1 MSQITPLPAARA
13 SAAAPVKCL
22 LVDDLPENLLA
33 LSALLEREGIEV
45 LTAPSGSQALEL
57 LLLHDV
63 ALVLL
68 DVQMPGMD
76 GFEVAEFMRGSK
88 RTRHVPIIF
97 ITAGGSDRL
106 RLFKGYDAGAVD
118 FLHKP
123 VEPHVLR
130 SKVDVFVELHR
141 QRLRLADELR
151 ERTEALRLSQMFM
164 AVLGHDLRSP
174 LNTMVMGANLLTSP
188 LPPERLA
195 HVAEL
200 ITSCGQ
206 RMKRM
211 IADMLDVARSRVG
224 GGIPVQQRRENLHLV
239 ASKIVEEQRLLYPTR
254 KLLFDSVGDLEGEWD
269 PDRLAQMFTNLAGN
283 ALDHGGDKVPVRITV
298 DGTQPD
304 EVAIRFANAGA
315 IPPDVLE
322 HLFDPFHGSQRPR
335 GRDDGLGLGLYIAER
350 IVHAHRGEIRV
361 TSDSDTGT
369 VIEVLLPR
377 LAARADAFWNAD
389 ATVPATGANRFEV

>member
-1 MSQITPLPAARA
+1 MNPSTSPPLP
-13 SAAAPVKCL
+13 PVKCL
-22 LVDDLPENLLA
+22 LVDDLDENLLA
-33 LSALLEREGIEV
+33 LGALLESDDIEL
-45 LTAPSGSQALEL
+45 LTARSGSQALEL
-57 LLLHDV
+57 LLAHDI

-68 DVQMPGMD
+68 DIQMPGMD

-97 ITAGGSDRL
+97 VTASGSDRL

-123 VEPHVLR
+123 IEPHVLR
-130 SKVDVFVELHR
+130 SKVGVFMELHR

-174 LNTMVMGANLLTSP
+174 LNTMVMGANLLNAP
-188 LPPERLA
+188 LSPERLA

-200 ITSCGQ
+200 ITTCGQ

-211 IADMLDVARSRVG
+211 IADLLDVARSRVG
-224 GGIPVQQRRENLHLV
+224 GGISVQPRREDLREL
-239 ASKIVEEQRLLYPTR
+239 AERIAAEQRLLYPTR
-254 KLLFDSVGDLEGEWD
+254 TLLLECTGSLDGEWD

-283 ALDHGGDKVPVRITV
+283 ALDHGGDKVPVWIRL
-298 DGTQPD
+298 DGTFDD
-304 EVAIRFANAGA
+304 EVVIVFSNDGT

-322 HLFDPFHGSQRPR
+322 VLFDPFHGSQRPR

-350 IVHAHRGEIRV
+350 IVHAHRGR
-361 TSDSDTGT
+361 
-369 VIEVLLPR
+369 IEVQSNAEDGTLIQVVLPR
-377 LAARADAFWNAD
+377 RFTQVDALWSTQEASQ
-389 ATVPATGANRFEV
+389 GAVVDV

>member
-1 MSQITPLPAARA
+1 MTPPTVLP
-13 SAAAPVKCL
+13 PVKCL
-22 LVDDLPENLLA
+22 LVDDLDENLLA
-33 LSALLEREGIEV
+33 LGALLEGGDVEI
-45 LTAPSGSQALEL
+45 LTARSGSQALEL
-57 LLLHDV
+57 LLAHDI

-97 ITAGGSDRL
+97 VTASGSDRL

-123 VEPHVLR
+123 IEPHVLR
-130 SKVDVFVELHR
+130 SKVGVFVELHR

-174 LNTMVMGANLLTSP
+174 LNTMVMGANLLNAQ

-211 IADMLDVARSRVG
+211 IADLLDVARARVG
-224 GGIPVQQRRENLHLV
+224 GGLAVQPRREDLRAL
-239 ASKIVEEQRLLYPTR
+239 AERIAAEQRLLYPTR
-254 KLLFDSVGDLEGEWD
+254 TLELACVGDLEGEWD

-283 ALDHGGDKVPVRITV
+283 ALDHGGDQVPVRIRV
-298 DGTQPD
+298 DGTSPD
-304 EVAIRFANAGA
+304 EVRIVFANAGA
-315 IPPDVLE
+315 IPADVLE
-322 HLFDPFHGSQRPR
+322 HLFDPFHGAQRPR

-350 IVHAHRGEIRV
+350 IVHAHRGRIAV
-361 TSDSDTGT
+361 QSNATDGT
-369 VIEVLLPR
+369 AIEVLLPR
-377 LAARADAFWNAD
+377 RN
-389 ATVPATGANRFEV
+389 VPADGASWHAHDAGSLRLDA

>member
-1 MSQITPLPAARA
+1 MSGTPDTIHFLI
-13 SAAAPVKCL
+13 
-22 LVDDLPENLLA
+22 VDDLEENLVA
-33 LSALLEREGIEV
+33 LEALLRRDG
-45 LTAPSGSQALEL
+45 LHFLRARSGEEALEIL
-57 LLLHDV
+57 LRHEI
-63 ALVLL
+63 ALALL

-97 ITAGGSDRL
+97 ITAGGSDRM

-174 LNTMVMGANLLTSP
+174 LNTMVMGANLLASP

-224 GGIPVQQRRENLHLV
+224 GGIPVQQRRENLHMV

-254 KLLFDSVGDLEGEWD
+254 KLLFESMGDLEGEWD

-283 ALDHGGDKVPVRITV
+283 ALDHGGDKIPVRIAV
-298 DGTQPD
+298 DGTRPD
-304 EVAIRFANAGA
+304 EVAIRFSNAGA
-315 IPPDVLE
+315 IPPDVLN

-350 IVHAHRGEIRV
+350 IVHAHRGDIRV
-361 TSDSDTGT
+361 TSNEDAGT
-369 VIEVLLPR
+369 TIEGVLPR
-377 LAARADAFWNAD
+377 LAVRADTFWNAD
-389 ATVPATGANRFEV
+389 PAGADTAPQRFEV